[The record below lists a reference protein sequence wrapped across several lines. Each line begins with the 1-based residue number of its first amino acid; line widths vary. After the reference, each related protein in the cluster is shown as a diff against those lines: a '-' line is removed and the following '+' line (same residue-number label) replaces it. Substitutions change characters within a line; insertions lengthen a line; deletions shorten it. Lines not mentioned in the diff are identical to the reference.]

1 MQTMIRNLIIT
12 LILILATVGIT
23 VKYFKNLNPP
33 GKRSG
38 KVMADIPADAALI
51 FEYKNDGSF
60 YDIFKDNPLLSTLIG
75 DQRTGELKDL
85 KTHLLDN
92 PQLKQLFD
100 GSSIFISLHPR
111 PDGKNMDFLITATGN
126 DKLSGYVEQLAQRPD
141 SSGMIIHELKIA
153 GKPGFNVYLNSTKRS
168 LFLIADGDNNVSAS
182 FSKALVEE
190 SVLYREKKHEN
201 VFLQLSDQQ
210 NANSVANLYVNYL
223 QLSPLF
229 DQLFK
234 SKNADL
240 FRVFRQLP
248 AGGALTLNYK
258 TDALMFNGISKVEGA
273 DSKSYLGL
281 FRYQQPAQNEL
292 KDIFPATT
300 AYSINFAVSD
310 PVKFENNLFQWQI
323 QNGYSTEKGQLFS
336 RIKKET
342 GVELTKAFMD
352 ALGTE
357 FAVITTKYEE
367 KIALVKVKNGM
378 KLRPYMVNISH
389 MLTDDVGQFNYDK
402 LPFYLLGDAFSIFRR
417 PYFMIVDNY
426 LMICNSQEGLSGY
439 YSNYTKGNFL
449 SHNEEY
455 RRFDNLQAERSNVSF
470 FIHFKNAGQL
480 LKSDLKA
487 EYAMAFATEKTGWN
501 NYYAAAYQFT
511 ASENNFYTNFYMR
524 VNMPDS
530 LKTKKLDTAT
540 VAALQ

>member
-1 MQTMIRNLIIT
+1 MIRNLIIT
-12 LILILATVGIT
+12 LILILAVAGIT

-38 KVMADIPADAALI
+38 KVMTDIPADAALI

-60 YDIFKDNPLLSTLIG
+60 YDIFKGNTLLSTLIG
-75 DQRTGELKDL
+75 DVRTNELTDL

-92 PQLKQLFD
+92 PQLKPLFD
-100 GSSIFISLHPR
+100 GSSIFISLHPQSGS
-111 PDGKNMDFLITATGN
+111 DNLDFLITATGN
-126 DKLSGYVEQLAQRPD
+126 DKLSGYVEALAKRPD
-141 SSGMIIHELKIA
+141 SSGMIIHDLKIG
-153 GKPGFNVYLNSTKRS
+153 GKPGFNIYLNSTKRS
-168 LFLIADGDNNVSAS
+168 LYLITDGDNNVSAS
-182 FSKALVEE
+182 FSKALVEA
-190 SVLYREKKHEN
+190 SVLYRDKKHEN
-201 VFLQLSDQQ
+201 VFVQLSDQQ
-210 NANSVANLYVNYL
+210 NANSIANLYVNYL

-229 DQLFK
+229 DKMFK
-234 SKNADL
+234 NTNTDI
-240 FRVFRQLP
+240 FRSFRQLNS
-248 AGGALTLNYK
+248 GGALTLNYK
-258 TDALMFNGISKVEGA
+258 TDALMFNGISKVDGA
-273 DSKSYLGL
+273 DTKSYLSL
-281 FRYQQPAQNEL
+281 FRYQQPEQNEL

-310 PVKFENNLFQWQI
+310 AVKFENNLFQWQI
-323 QNGYSTEKGQLFS
+323 QNGYSTEKGQVFS

-357 FAVITTKYEE
+357 FAVITTKYQE
-367 KIALVKVKNGM
+367 KIALVKIKNGL
-378 KLRPYMVNISH
+378 KFRPYMVNISK
-389 MLTDDVGQFNYDK
+389 MLNDDVGQFNYDK
-402 LPFYLLGDAFSIFRR
+402 IPFYLLGEAFSIFRR

-439 YSNYTKGNFL
+439 YNNYTKGNLL

-470 FIHFKNAGQL
+470 FVHFKNAGQL
-480 LKSDLKA
+480 LKTDLKP
-487 EYAMAFATEKTGWN
+487 EYAMAFAADKTGWN

-530 LKTKKLDTAT
+530 LKVARMDTAA
-540 VAALQ
+540 VAVSQP